1 MEITTIICITTL
13 LAIII
18 YLCVKNQR
26 LKSNMRYTEMISD
39 VRLNSLKN
47 VASRLH
53 QELKEKGYTQDEIR
67 ETIDGLLDE
76 VKPYDKDGTSTTN
89 RKKGIVKQ

>member
-1 MEITTIICITTL
+1 MELPTIIYIITT

-18 YLCVKNQR
+18 YLCVKCKR
-26 LKSNMRYTEMISD
+26 LEHDIMYSEMISD

-53 QELKEKGYTQDEIR
+53 HELKEKGYTQDEIR

-76 VKPYDKDGTSTTN
+76 VKP
-89 RKKGIVKQ
+89 I